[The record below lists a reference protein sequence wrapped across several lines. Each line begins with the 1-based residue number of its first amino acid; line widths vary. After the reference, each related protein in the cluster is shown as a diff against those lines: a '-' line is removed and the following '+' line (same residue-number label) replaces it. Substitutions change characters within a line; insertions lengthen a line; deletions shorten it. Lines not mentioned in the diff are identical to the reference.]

1 MNMHLYFV
9 IMIVKWMDL
18 ETTDFL
24 LLENYYKILKT
35 FLLHIRI
42 NEQKVESYL
51 SVPKFDEIF
60 LILEVKE
67 INLTFDID
75 KEFFLLLI
83 DIGELIYSNSF
94 IILW

>member
-1 MNMHLYFV
+1 MNGFRNNG
-9 IMIVKWMDL
+9 
-18 ETTDFL
+18 FL
-24 LLENYYKILKT
+24 LQENDYKILRKKI
-35 FLLHIRI
+35 FLHIRV
-42 NEQKVESYL
+42 NEQKVESYV

-75 KEFFLLLI
+75 KEFFSLLI
-83 DIGELIYSNSF
+83 DICELVYSYSF

>member
-1 MNMHLYFV
+1 
-9 IMIVKWMDL
+9 MIIEYWRHV
-18 ETTDFL
+18 
-24 LLENYYKILKT
+24 
-35 FLLHIRI
+35 LLHVRV
-42 NEQKVESYL
+42 NEGKVESYL

-83 DIGELIYSNSF
+83 DIGELIYSYSF
-94 IILW
+94 IILWWNELN

>member
-1 MNMHLYFV
+1 
-9 IMIVKWMDL
+9 MIIEYLRHV
-18 ETTDFL
+18 
-24 LLENYYKILKT
+24 
-35 FLLHIRI
+35 LLHLRV
-42 NEQKVESYL
+42 NERKVESYL